1 MGLTSSPEKNPASDD
16 APQSYIQELRPKKAS
31 TLPEDASARRL
42 VDALVKNGVN
52 TFFGVP
58 GGPICPFFEAVRL
71 DSRATLVES
80 RHESHAAFSAVAFAR
95 ATGEVPAVVVTAGPG
110 ITNAVTGIASAH
122 LERVPMLV
130 IAGDVAWSSH
140 GGRLAQDSG
149 PEGIDMERLLAPIT
163 RAQVRIA
170 RARSAVSQG
179 LASLRAATDPN
190 RPGPALLVLPIDE
203 GMRAAPEVEFD
214 AQEPISSWPVSADA
228 VARTARWLYEA
239 KRPLIVVGAGCRG
252 HAPAVARL
260 VETLQIPCI
269 TTPRAKG
276 IVSELHPYSLRN
288 GGMAASMWARY
299 YTALGADVTLALGT
313 DLDDTSMGPTP
324 YVSETGRLIHVDLD
338 SAVFNRNVP
347 TALGVLSNVGAFA
360 RELEV
365 YAARRG
371 LKNPHGAAL
380 IHETRA
386 LPAFDIADFESDPS
400 DPIAPHRVIG
410 ELQQAAAP
418 GTRFVTD
425 IGEHMLFALH
435 YLTALSPDDFHIQ
448 LNLGSM
454 GSGIAGATG
463 LALADPQRP
472 VVCICGDGGMQM
484 SGMEVLTSI
493 KERLPI
499 VYAVFNDARYN
510 MVFHGMTQIFGDS
523 EAYETPLVD
532 FAAWAQSMGLAAA
545 TVHGPDHIPELL
557 RRFQRERRPALLDIR
572 IDREVRIR
580 GGGRVEALQHMS
592 MLASA
597 ASGRSR

>member
-1 MGLTSSPEKNPASDD
+1 M
-16 APQSYIQELRPKKAS
+16 S
-31 TLPEDASARRL
+31 TLPEAAAARRL
-42 VDALVKNGVN
+42 VDALVKNGVS

-71 DSRATLVES
+71 DPRAKMVES
-80 RHESHAAFSAVAFAR
+80 RHESYAAFAAVAFAR
-95 ATGEVPAVVVTAGPG
+95 ATGKVPAIVVTAGPG

-130 IAGDVAWSSH
+130 VAGDVAWSNH

-149 PEGIDMERLLAPIT
+149 PEGIDIERLLAPIT

-203 GMRAAPEVEFD
+203 GMRSAPEVEFD
-214 AQEPISSWPVSADA
+214 MPEPIASSPVSLDA
-228 VARTARWLYEA
+228 VARTARWLCEA
-239 KRPLIVVGAGCRG
+239 ERPLLVVGGGCRG
-252 HAPAVARL
+252 YAPAVARL
-260 VETLQIPCI
+260 VDALQVPFV

-276 IVSELHPYSLRN
+276 LVSERHPYSLRN
-288 GGMAASMWARY
+288 GGMAASMWARR
-299 YTALGADVTLALGT
+299 YTALGVDVALVLGT

-324 YVSETGRLIHVDLD
+324 YLSEKGRLIHVDLD
-338 SAVFNRNVP
+338 ATVFNRNVP

-360 RELEV
+360 RDLEF
-365 YAARRG
+365 YATRRE
-371 LKNPHGAAL
+371 LKNPKGAAL
-380 IHETRA
+380 SREMRSRS
-386 LPAFDIADFESDPS
+386 AFDVEDFENDPGE
-400 DPIAPHRVIG
+400 PIAPHRVIA
-410 ELQQAAAP
+410 ELQQAAAR

-435 YLTALSPDDFHIQ
+435 YLTALHPDDFHMQ

-472 VVCICGDGGMQM
+472 VICICGDGGMQM
-484 SGMEVLTSI
+484 AGMEVLTAI
-493 KERLPI
+493 KEGLPI

-523 EAYETPLVD
+523 EAYETPLID
-532 FAAWAQSMGLAAA
+532 FKIWAQSLGLAAA
-545 TVHGPDHIPELL
+545 PVH
-557 RRFQRERRPALLDIR
+557 RP
-572 IDREVRIR
+572 
-580 GGGRVEALQHMS
+580 GC
-592 MLASA
+592 
-597 ASGRSR
+597 

>member
-1 MGLTSSPEKNPASDD
+1 MGLTSSEKMRASDE
-16 APQSYIQELRPKKAS
+16 APQSYIQELRPKKTS

-42 VDALVKNGVN
+42 VDALVRNGVS

-71 DSRATLVES
+71 DTRATMIES

-110 ITNAVTGIASAH
+110 VTNAVTGIASAH

-130 IAGDVAWSSH
+130 IAGDVAWSNH
-140 GGRLAQDSG
+140 GGLLAQDSG
-149 PEGIDMERLLAPIT
+149 PEGIDIERLLAPIT
-163 RAQVRIA
+163 RAQVRIT

-179 LASLRAATDPN
+179 LSSLRAATDPS

-203 GMRAAPEVEFD
+203 GMRAAPDIEFV
-214 AQEPISSWPVSADA
+214 ARKPIASSPVSLDA
-228 VARTARWLYEA
+228 VARTARKLCEA
-239 KRPLIVVGAGCRG
+239 ERPLIVIGAGCRN

-260 VETLQIPCI
+260 VDALQVPFV

-276 IVSELHPYSLRN
+276 LVSERHPYSLRN
-288 GGMAASMWARY
+288 GGMAASMWARR
-299 YTALGADVTLALGT
+299 YTACGVDVTLALGT

-324 YVSETGRLIHVDLD
+324 YVSENGYLIHVDLD
-338 SAVFNRNVP
+338 AAVFNRNVP
-347 TALGVLSNVGAFA
+347 TAMGVLSNVGEFA
-360 RELEV
+360 RELEIF
-365 YAARRG
+365 ASRRG
-371 LKNPHGAAL
+371 LKNPNGSAL
-380 IHETRA
+380 TREIQA
-386 LPAFDIADFESDPS
+386 ESAFDVRDFESDPS
-400 DPIAPHRVIG
+400 EPIAPHRVIA
-410 ELQQAAAP
+410 ELQQAALP

-435 YLTALSPDDFHIQ
+435 YLTALGPDDFHIQ

-463 LALADPQRP
+463 LALADPHRP
-472 VVCICGDGGMQM
+472 VICICGDGGMQM

-493 KERLPI
+493 KERLPV

-532 FAAWAQSMGLAAA
+532 FEGWAQSLGLVAA
-545 TVHGPDHIPELL
+545 TVYAPDRIPDILEK
-557 RRFQRERRPALLDIR
+557 FQYDRRPALLDIR
-572 IDREVRIR
+572 IDRDVRIR

-597 ASGRSR
+597 ANGRSR

>member
-1 MGLTSSPEKNPASDD
+1 MGLTSSEEKRASDD

-42 VDALVKNGVN
+42 VDALVKHGVN

-71 DSRATLVES
+71 DARATMVES

-110 ITNAVTGIASAH
+110 VTNAVTGIASAH
-122 LERVPMLV
+122 LERVAMLV
-130 IAGDVAWSSH
+130 IAGDVAWSNH

-149 PEGIDMERLLAPIT
+149 PEGIDIERLLAPIT

-179 LASLRAATDPN
+179 LSALRAATDPN

-203 GMRAAPEVEFD
+203 GMRAAPDVEFD
-214 AQEPISSWPVSADA
+214 ARTPTFSSPVSMDS
-228 VARTARWLYEA
+228 VARTARWMCDAE
-239 KRPLIVVGAGCRG
+239 RPLLVIGAGCRN

-260 VETLQIPCI
+260 VDALEVPFV

-276 IVSELHPYSLRN
+276 LVSERHPLSLRN
-288 GGMAASMWARY
+288 GGMAASMWARH
-299 YTALGADVTLALGT
+299 YTALGVDVTLALGT

-324 YVSETGRLIHVDLD
+324 YVSENGRLVHVDLD
-338 SAVFNRNVP
+338 AAVFNRNVP
-347 TALGVLSNVGAFA
+347 TALGVLSNVGEFA
-360 RELEV
+360 RELEIYV
-365 YAARRG
+365 KRRG
-371 LKNPHGAAL
+371 LGNPNGAAL
-380 IHETRA
+380 SRELHA
-386 LPAFDIADFESDPS
+386 SSAFDVEDFANDPS
-400 DPIAPHRVIG
+400 FPIAPHRVIG
-410 ELQQAAAP
+410 ELQRATAP

-435 YLTALSPDDFHIQ
+435 YLTALGPDDFHIQ

-463 LALADPQRP
+463 LALADPERP
-472 VVCICGDGGMQM
+472 VICICGDGGMQM
-484 SGMEVLTSI
+484 SGMEVLTSV

-510 MVFHGMTQIFGDS
+510 MVFHGMTQIFGES
-523 EAYETPLVD
+523 AAYETPLVD
-532 FAAWAQSMGLAAA
+532 FEGWAQSLGLPAA
-545 TVHGPDHIPELL
+545 TVHAPDRIPELL
-557 RRFQRERRPALLDIR
+557 QAFQQERRPALLDIR
-572 IDREVRIR
+572 IDRDVRIR
-580 GGGRVEALQHMS
+580 GGGRVESLQHMS

-597 ASGRSR
+597 ASGRPR